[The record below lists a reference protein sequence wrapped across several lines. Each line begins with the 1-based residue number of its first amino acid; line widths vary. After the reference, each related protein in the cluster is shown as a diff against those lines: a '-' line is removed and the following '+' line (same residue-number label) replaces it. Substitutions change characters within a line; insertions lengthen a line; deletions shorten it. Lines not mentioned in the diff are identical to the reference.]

1 MAVFSIDQ
9 LKANLD
15 IVRPNLF
22 EAEVILPYNVRFT
35 RRNDISK
42 FTFRCESTE
51 LPGRTVATYDD
62 QSVGT
67 TRKHAYDIT
76 YNDINLT
83 IIASKDMGE
92 RKIFE
97 EWIDNIVN
105 PSGHNAGNARG
116 GLLKY
121 YSDYAKGLLTVK
133 QLDDKGNNIVAY
145 TMHDAYPIQIS
156 PMNLTWAEVDTYQ
169 RFTVTMTYRYYT
181 RLFGGY
187 AYALPVY
194 FDGFR

>member
-9 LKANLD
+9 LKANLE

-22 EAEVILPYNVRFT
+22 EADIILPYSIFSGIDYT
-35 RRNDISK
+35 RINK

-62 QSVGT
+62 TSIGT
-67 TRKHAYDIT
+67 TRKHAYDVT

-92 RKIFE
+92 RKVFE
-97 EWIDNIVN
+97 KWIDNIVN
-105 PSGHNAGNARG
+105 PSGHNAGNSAG
-116 GLLKY
+116 GLLRY
-121 YSDYAKGLLTVK
+121 YSDYAKGTLVVK
-133 QLDDKGNNIVAY
+133 QLDDDGNSIVEY

-169 RFTVTMTYRYYT
+169 RFSVTMTYRYYT
-181 RLFGGY
+181 RLF
-187 AYALPVY
+187 LT
-194 FDGFR
+194 

>member
-9 LKANLD
+9 LKANIE

-22 EAEVILPYNVRFT
+22 EAEVILPYN
-35 RRNDISK
+35 ISFVGNMNA

-76 YNDINLT
+76 YSDINLT
-83 IIASKDMGE
+83 IIASRDMKE

-97 EWIDNIVN
+97 QWIDNIVN

-121 YSDYAKGLLTVK
+121 YSDYAKGTLTVK
-133 QLDDKGNNIVAY
+133 QLDDNGDSIVEY
-145 TMHDAYPIQIS
+145 SMHDAYPIQIS

-169 RFTVTMTYRYYT
+169 RFSVTMTYRYYT
-181 RLFGGY
+181 RLF
-187 AYALPVY
+187 LT
-194 FDGFR
+194 